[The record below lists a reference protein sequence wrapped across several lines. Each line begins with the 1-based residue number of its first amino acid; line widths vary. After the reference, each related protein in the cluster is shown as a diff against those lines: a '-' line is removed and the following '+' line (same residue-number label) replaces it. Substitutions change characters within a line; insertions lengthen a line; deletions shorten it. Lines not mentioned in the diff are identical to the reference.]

1 MLEENLDMCNI
12 LKSYFEGNIDFFF
25 YQKKKKS
32 FCVNVD
38 RMFLRRVLNVVLQ
51 P

>member
-12 LKSYFEGNIDFFF
+12 LKSYFEGNIDFFLS
-25 YQKKKKS
+25 KEKKS